1 MKSSFLN
8 DRTWDD
14 LAGGGFSNKPKRG
27 EKMGDALKA
36 TAIGAMTWNWPRTW
50 ILRDPSGK
58 NQDGHANPYHNL
70 WVGDAL
76 H

>member
-1 MKSSFLN
+1 MVPIYGNSIEFLKGKYKKLLENKRKYGLMKSSFLN

-36 TAIGAMTWNWPRTW
+36 TAIGAMT
-50 ILRDPSGK
+50 
-58 NQDGHANPYHNL
+58 
-70 WVGDAL
+70 
-76 H
+76 